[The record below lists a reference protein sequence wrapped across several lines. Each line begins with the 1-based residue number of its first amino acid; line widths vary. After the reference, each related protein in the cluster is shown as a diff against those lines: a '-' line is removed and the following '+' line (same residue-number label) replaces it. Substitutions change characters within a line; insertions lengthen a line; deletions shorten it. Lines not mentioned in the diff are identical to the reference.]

1 MSSKPARNPPQAA
14 AEPVPVQQQLE
25 MLLLVLEQRKKLM
38 EDRRRRGR
46 KIQPKEL
53 EEAEVSEETV
63 QRRQLEANL
72 WVEEGVQLQEVTIQ
86 TERAHLVTPGKLL
99 VLLLL
104 LASPANLLLLKE
116 RVTA

>member
-1 MSSKPARNPPQAA
+1 MGSSKPARNPPQAA

-25 MLLLVLEQRKKLM
+25 MLLLVLEERKDQRKMMLELRKKLM

-63 QRRQLEANL
+63 LRRQLGANL
-72 WVEEGVQLQEVTIQ
+72 LVEEGVQLQEVTIQ

-99 VLLLL
+99 VL
-104 LASPANLLLLKE
+104 
-116 RVTA
+116 